1 MPVTLPDRLAT
12 AFVSCIAAAGT
23 FAVFAIFAVLR
34 GPIDELEFWNHFVFV
49 SAVMAALAAVVGFV
63 VGSERMAHYF
73 GIAWGTEEPNVRQAF
88 VLMLVILAICAYFL
102 FG

>member
-1 MPVTLPDRLAT
+1 MPDRLAT
-12 AFVSCIAAAGT
+12 AFVSCIAAVAT
-23 FAVFAIFAVLR
+23 FALFALLAILR
-34 GPIDELEFWNHFVFV
+34 GPIDELEFWKHFVVV

-73 GIAWGTEEPNVRQAF
+73 GIAWGTEEPNVQQAV
-88 VLMLVILAICAYFL
+88 VLVLVILAICGYFL